1 MERLRFD
8 SKLYNA
14 VIQQGT
20 RITHAVVGRF
30 LTGNINTQTRH
41 TGQKSSSN
49 TSSMSK
55 LQLLVVYASNVMAL
69 YQLNAETAQLEL
81 VSRQQQHCFG
91 TVKCIYVLKFPTS
104 STNDNSSGMDAEKIG
119 DGSLSGDQDYVVLL
133 SEAGNLVILQYNEQ
147 VGEFLVVRNESFGK
161 VGINR
166 GIPSEYLAVDPH
178 GRCCLI
184 SALEYQKF
192 AFILSLQQQTHTND
206 GDQEQQLDSIRSEVY
221 VSSPLS
227 CHRRGVVV
235 FDLCALHVGYENPVF
250 ASIEYNQPESGR
262 DVGLH
267 LVFYQV
273 DLGLNQLTVLKGV
286 RLHAD
291 CNRLIPLHGGGLL
304 CCESDGSR
312 LLHFDHRFQ
321 FREVIDMPV
330 CATDSTQDVQGG
342 RGMIMGH
349 CLIQQNVYML
359 INECGDTFILALK
372 GDSVLNIQ
380 YYDTVG
386 LSSSVVVLYGGLI
399 FCVGDSGDNLLIQ
412 LQGVK
417 KFISTS
423 VQVNYRQQSMDSD
436 NHRQK
441 ERLKYER
448 TLMKNAAFI
457 TKLDSIAP
465 VIAAKV
471 ISLDYS
477 GIQNGIAVLS
487 GSDSRSSLKL
497 LRNGCKME
505 INVTFPLQGTPTNVW
520 SLKKAVDD
528 EYDQYMVISFQNATL
543 VLEVVGDSVEQV
555 AEGDVGILSSLPS
568 LNVVQLGR
576 DGILQV
582 LPFGM
587 RHIKRKA
594 DGQLKIVTWNCPG
607 GTSIV
612 LSACNNRQIDL
623 VLNDGRM
630 IYFELDESDSIAEYE
645 DHLRL
650 DQNICSLGIS
660 KLSPDIQKVDYL
672 VVGCADCSIRVLSLK
687 EDDCLQTVG
696 MQLLNAVPVS
706 ILINESVSE
715 MANYETITTYLSI
728 GLDNGVMFRS
738 VMDPVNGTI
747 SDTRSR
753 YLGPSPVKL
762 STVYVEGQSAIIAS
776 STQTWISYQ
785 YLSQNYT
792 LPVILPQQS
801 IGPLT
806 VASALH
812 TEQNPEEILAIS
824 GNDLVIL
831 SIDSQSLGKQYQS
844 DTVSLTYTPRLLEYE
859 QASQLFIIAES
870 QHAVKPVPIDTQLQ
884 RIKEHNQS
892 KEEEEDDSEEYHLQ
906 PLNIVSQ
913 PSQWSAQLRLINV
926 NTLSTLQLIPLAA
939 NESITC
945 MKICSLFS
953 ATAQSSHQY
962 LAVGVVSNLSLGN
975 KVNSGCYID
984 TYFINGQ
991 QLQFVHRT
999 EVECPVYALCPFQ
1012 GRLLAGV
1019 GRTLRLYELG
1029 MKKLLRKLENCQF
1042 PVVIT
1047 DIQVMDGGN
1056 SNANNQLIYVQ
1067 DIQES
1072 VQYVSYEHTD
1082 NKFIIVV
1089 DDVKPRWMTRF
1100 CIVDA
1105 DTVAGADKFGNFFVL
1120 QLPKSVSDGL
1130 NDDVLRG
1137 KYLYQKNFLNGAAHK
1152 LEQVCQYHLGDIIT
1166 SMQFIPLLAG
1176 GRQVVVYVTIQG
1188 EIGMFIPF
1196 AQGEDVELFQE
1207 LELILRN
1214 EFIPLSGYDHL
1225 RYRSTYLPVKRVID
1239 GRLIEQFNA
1248 LPYDRRA
1255 EIGQDFDRQLS
1266 DISRQIELLKTRVS

>member
-1 MERLRFD
+1 MERQRFD

-20 RITHAVVGRF
+20 RITHAAAGRF
-30 LTGNINTQTRH
+30 LTDTQTRYR
-41 TGQKSSSN
+41 GQKSSSIA
-49 TSSMSK
+49 SK

-69 YQLNAETAQLEL
+69 YQLDAETAQLEL

-91 TVKCIYVLKFPTS
+91 TVKCIQVLKFPTS
-104 STNDNSSGMDAEKIG
+104 STNDNSSGMDAEKTVDI
-119 DGSLSGDQDYVVLL
+119 SSQRDQDYVVLL
-133 SEAGNLVILQYNEQ
+133 SEAGSLVILQYNEQ
-147 VGEFLVVRNESFGK
+147 TGEFLVVRNESYGK

-192 AFILSLQQQTHTND
+192 AFILSLQQQTHMND
-206 GDQEQQLDSIRSEVY
+206 GDQEQQMESIRSEVY
-221 VSSPLS
+221 LSSPLS

-291 CNRLIPLHGGGLL
+291 CNRLVPLHDGGLF

-312 LLHFDHRFQ
+312 LLHFDQRFE

-330 CATDSTQDVQGG
+330 CGWDSTQDVQVG
-342 RGMIMGH
+342 RGMMVGH

-359 INECGDTFILALK
+359 INECGDTFILASQ
-372 GDSVLNIQ
+372 GDSVLNVQ

-386 LSSSVVVLYGGLI
+386 LSSSVVALYGGLV

-417 KFISTS
+417 KFISS
-423 VQVNYRQQSMDSD
+423 SAHMNDRQQSMDRD
-436 NHRQK
+436 GIAGDRQR
-441 ERLKYER
+441 ERSKYER

-477 GIQNGIAVLS
+477 GIQSGIVVLS

-528 EYDQYMVISFQNATL
+528 EYDQYLVISFQNATL

-555 AEGDVGILSSLPS
+555 AEGDAGILCSLPS

-587 RHIKRKA
+587 RHIKRKT
-594 DGQLKIVTWNCPG
+594 DGSLKIVTWNCPG

-612 LSACNNRQIDL
+612 LSACNNRQIAL

-706 ILINESVSE
+706 ILINESVNE
-715 MANYETITTYLSI
+715 MANYETTTTYLSI

-753 YLGPSPVKL
+753 YLGPSPVRL

-776 STQTWISYQ
+776 SAQTWISYQ
-785 YLSQNYT
+785 FQNQNFT
-792 LPVILPQQS
+792 LPLILPQQS
-801 IGPLT
+801 IAPLT
-806 VASALH
+806 AASALH

-831 SIDSQSLGKQYQS
+831 SIDPQSLGKQYQS
-844 DTVSLTYTPRLLEYE
+844 DSVPLTYTPRLLEYE
-859 QASQLFIIAES
+859 QSSQLLIIAES

-884 RIKEHNQS
+884 RIKEQDQL
-892 KEEEEDDSEEYHLQ
+892 KEDDDDDDSEEYHLQ
-906 PLNIVSQ
+906 PLNSVSQ
-913 PSQWSAQLRLINV
+913 PSYWSAQLRLINV

-945 MKICSLFS
+945 MKICTLFS
-953 ATAQSSHQY
+953 TTVQSSHQY
-962 LAVGVVSNLSLGN
+962 LAVGVVSNLSLG
-975 KVNSGCYID
+975 KKENSGCYID
-984 TYFINGQ
+984 TYFINSQ

-999 EVECPVYALCPFQ
+999 EVECPVYALCPYQ

-1029 MKKLLRKLENCQF
+1029 LKKLLRKLENLQF
-1042 PVVIT
+1042 PLLIT
-1047 DIQVMDGGN
+1047 DIQVMEGGN
-1056 SNANNQLIYVQ
+1056 INTNNQLIYVQ

-1072 VQYVSYEHTD
+1072 IQYVSYERTD
-1082 NKFIIVV
+1082 NKFIIVA
-1089 DDVKPRWMTRF
+1089 DDVKSRRMTRF
-1100 CIVDA
+1100 CILDA

-1120 QLPKSVSDGL
+1120 QLPKTVSEGL

-1176 GRQVVVYVTIQG
+1176 GRQVIVYVTIQG
-1188 EIGMFIPF
+1188 EIGIFIPF
-1196 AQGEDVELFQE
+1196 AHGEDVELFQE

-1239 GRLIEQFNA
+1239 GRLIEQFNT

-1255 EIGQDFDRQLS
+1255 EIGQDFDRQVS
-1266 DISRQIELLKTRVS
+1266 DISRQVELLKTRVS